1 MEKRFIAIIMSA
13 LLAAVLCGCGDGDRD
28 VSAVSGAEVSI
39 EQSGE
44 ISGSASEEVSEDV
57 PEQSREERGYTVEYI
72 PYMGNFAVARKT
84 VDGADRIA
92 LMKDG
97 EMLTGFGYDGY
108 SVVTSEELDN
118 TFIILSAEGQKVAVF
133 DYAGRDFSDRVCY
146 RVESCDGNYA
156 AFRYVDFFGKT
167 EKRYGIVRGITYL
180 EQHMFVFDE
189 LIEDFVYTDCEV
201 CKPEFTSAG
210 ERRLLLKHIDGMTKV
225 VRFDGS
231 VVFEMPYKNVKPFFW
246 MILTENDGKGRIFDY
261 DGNQVDFPDFS
272 EIAFVK
278 NAYGILFGYYRA
290 ENGEKKVV
298 ISTEV
303 KRNGILE
310 TDYDIGEANRAFG
323 AAVKEAADRIIG
335 AVASGDTDEMRKYV
349 SDRIV
354 DDYIAYR
361 DNDDAGMF
369 GYGQIMTYINEA
381 EGNYRLSDSPVRT
394 GNSEDFLF
402 YSTNGGRRVFLPIY
416 VETKAD
422 DGISV
427 MRRSIGLE
435 LKNDENGGYKLSAVR
450 SEIVSFGRVPGAN
463 K

>member
-1 MEKRFIAIIMSA
+1 MKKRFIAIIMSA
-13 LLAAVLCGCGDGDRD
+13 LLAAVLLAGCGDGDRD
-28 VSAVSGAEVSI
+28 VSAVSGA
-39 EQSGE
+39 
-44 ISGSASEEVSEDV
+44 ASESPAAPEESSSGEVSENV

-167 EKRYGIVRGITYL
+167 EKRYGIVRGMTYL

-210 ERRLLLKHIDGMTKV
+210 ERRLLLKHFMDGATKV

-231 VVFEMPYKNVKPFFW
+231 VVFELPYKNVKPFFW
-246 MILTENDGKGRIFDY
+246 MILTENDGKGRIFDF

-278 NAYGILFGYYRA
+278 NACGILFGCYRA
-290 ENGEKKVV
+290 ENGEKR
-298 ISTEV
+298 SS
-303 KRNGILE
+303 
-310 TDYDIGEANRAFG
+310 FP
-323 AAVKEAADRIIG
+323 
-335 AVASGDTDEMRKYV
+335 RK
-349 SDRIV
+349 
-354 DDYIAYR
+354 
-361 DNDDAGMF
+361 
-369 GYGQIMTYINEA
+369 
-381 EGNYRLSDSPVRT
+381 
-394 GNSEDFLF
+394 
-402 YSTNGGRRVFLPIY
+402 
-416 VETKAD
+416 
-422 DGISV
+422 
-427 MRRSIGLE
+427 
-435 LKNDENGGYKLSAVR
+435 
-450 SEIVSFGRVPGAN
+450 
-463 K
+463 

>member
-1 MEKRFIAIIMSA
+1 MKKRFIAIIMSA

-28 VSAVSGAEVSI
+28 ASAVSGA
-39 EQSGE
+39 
-44 ISGSASEEVSEDV
+44 ASESSAAPEESSSGEVSEDV

-133 DYAGRDFSDRVCY
+133 DYAGKDFSDRVCY
-146 RVESCDGNYA
+146 PVESCDGNYA

-167 EKRYGIVRGITYL
+167 EKRYGIVRGMTYL

-210 ERRLLLKHIDGMTKV
+210 ERRLLLKHFMDGATKV

-231 VVFEMPYKNVKPFFW
+231 VVFELPYKNVKPFFW
-246 MILTENDGKGRIFDY
+246 MILTENDGKGRIFDF

-278 NAYGILFGYYRA
+278 NACGILFGCYRA

-310 TDYDIGEANRAFG
+310 TDYDVREANRAFG
-323 AAVKEAADRIIG
+323 AAVKEAADSIIG

-361 DNDDAGMF
+361 DNGDAGMF

-381 EGNYRLSDSPVRT
+381 EGNYRLSDSPAPT
-394 GNSEDFLF
+394 GNSEDFLL

-435 LKNDENGGYKLSAVR
+435 LKSDENGGYKLSAVR

>member
-1 MEKRFIAIIMSA
+1 MKKRFIAIIMSA

-28 VSAVSGAEVSI
+28 ASAVSGA
-39 EQSGE
+39 
-44 ISGSASEEVSEDV
+44 ASESPAAPEESSSGEVSEDV

-118 TFIILSAEGQKVAVF
+118 TFIILSAGGQKVAVF
-133 DYAGRDFSDRVCY
+133 DYAGKDFSDRVCY
-146 RVESCDGNYA
+146 PVESCDGNYA

-167 EKRYGIVRGITYL
+167 EKRYGIVRGMTYL

-210 ERRLLLKHIDGMTKV
+210 ERRLLLKHFMDGATKV

-231 VVFEMPYKNVKPFFW
+231 VVFELPYKNVKPFFW
-246 MILTENDGKGRIFDY
+246 MILTENDGKGRIFDF

-278 NAYGILFGYYRA
+278 NACGILFGCYRA

-310 TDYDIGEANRAFG
+310 TDYDVREANRAFG
-323 AAVKEAADRIIG
+323 AAVKEAADSIIG

-361 DNDDAGMF
+361 DNGDAGMF

-381 EGNYRLSDSPVRT
+381 EGNYRLSDSPAPT

-435 LKNDENGGYKLSAVR
+435 LKSDENGGYKLSAVR

>member
-1 MEKRFIAIIMSA
+1 MKKRFIAIIMSA

-28 VSAVSGAEVSI
+28 ASAVSGA
-39 EQSGE
+39 
-44 ISGSASEEVSEDV
+44 ASESSAAPEESSSGEVSEDV

-118 TFIILSAEGQKVAVF
+118 TFIILSAGGQKVAVF
-133 DYAGRDFSDRVCY
+133 DYAGKDFSDRVCY
-146 RVESCDGNYA
+146 PVESCDGNYA
-156 AFRYVDFFGKT
+156 AFRYVDFLGKT
-167 EKRYGIVRGITYL
+167 EKRYGIVRGMTYL

-210 ERRLLLKHIDGMTKV
+210 ERRLLLKHFMDGATKV

-231 VVFEMPYKNVKPFFW
+231 VVFELPYKNVKPFFW
-246 MILTENDGKGRIFDY
+246 MILTANDGKGRIFDF

-278 NAYGILFGYYRA
+278 NACGILFGCYRA

-310 TDYDIGEANRAFG
+310 TDYDVREANRAFG
-323 AAVKEAADRIIG
+323 AAVKEAADSIIG

-361 DNDDAGMF
+361 DNGDAGMF

-381 EGNYRLSDSPVRT
+381 EGNYRLFDSPAPT
-394 GNSEDFLF
+394 GNSEDFLL

-435 LKNDENGGYKLSAVR
+435 LKSDENGGYKLSTVR

>member
-1 MEKRFIAIIMSA
+1 MNAFGKTG
-13 LLAAVLCGCGDGDRD
+13 LLCCLAAVLLAGCGDGDRD
-28 VSAVSGAEVSI
+28 VSAVSGAASESPAAP
-39 EQSGE
+39 EESSSGE
-44 ISGSASEEVSEDV
+44 ISEDV

-118 TFIILSAEGQKVAVF
+118 TFIILSAGGQKVAVF
-133 DYAGRDFSDRVCY
+133 DYAGKDFSDRVCY
-146 RVESCDGNYA
+146 PVESCDGNYA

-167 EKRYGIVRGITYL
+167 EKRYGIVRGMTYL

-210 ERRLLLKHIDGMTKV
+210 ERRLLLKHFMDGATKV

-231 VVFEMPYKNVKPFFW
+231 VVFELPYKNVKPFFW
-246 MILTENDGKGRIFDY
+246 MILTENDGKGRIFDF

-278 NAYGILFGYYRA
+278 NACGILFGCYRA

-310 TDYDIGEANRAFG
+310 TDYDVREANGAFG
-323 AAVKEAADRIIG
+323 AAVKEAADSIIG

-361 DNDDAGMF
+361 DNGDAGMF

-381 EGNYRLSDSPVRT
+381 EGNYRLSDSPAPT
-394 GNSEDFLF
+394 GNSEDFLL

-435 LKNDENGGYKLSAVR
+435 LKSDENGGYKLSAVR

>member
-1 MEKRFIAIIMSA
+1 MKKRFIAIIMSA

-28 VSAVSGAEVSI
+28 VSAVSGA
-39 EQSGE
+39 
-44 ISGSASEEVSEDV
+44 ASESPAAPEESSSGEVSEDV

-118 TFIILSAEGQKVAVF
+118 TFIILSAGGQKVAVF
-133 DYAGRDFSDRVCY
+133 DYAGKDFSDRVCY
-146 RVESCDGNYA
+146 PVESCDGNYA

-167 EKRYGIVRGITYL
+167 EKRYGIVRGMTYL

-210 ERRLLLKHIDGMTKV
+210 ERRLLLKHFMDGATKV

-231 VVFEMPYKNVKPFFW
+231 VVFELPYKNVKPFFW
-246 MILTENDGKGRIFDY
+246 MILTENDGKGRIFDF

-278 NAYGILFGYYRA
+278 NACGILFGYYRA

-310 TDYDIGEANRAFG
+310 TDYDVREANRAFG
-323 AAVKEAADRIIG
+323 AAVKEAADSIIG

-361 DNDDAGMF
+361 DNGDAGMF
-369 GYGQIMTYINEA
+369 GYGQIMMYINEA
-381 EGNYRLSDSPVRT
+381 EGNYRLSDSPAPT
-394 GNSEDFLF
+394 GNSEDFLL

-435 LKNDENGGYKLSAVR
+435 LKSDENGGYKLSAVR

>member
-1 MEKRFIAIIMSA
+1 MKKHFIAIIMSA
-13 LLAAVLCGCGDGDRD
+13 LLAAVLLAGCGDGDRD
-28 VSAVSGAEVSI
+28 VSAVGGA
-39 EQSGE
+39 
-44 ISGSASEEVSEDV
+44 ASESPAAPEESSSGEVSEDV

-118 TFIILSAEGQKVAVF
+118 TFIILSAGGQKVAVF

-146 RVESCDGNYA
+146 PVESCDGNYA

-167 EKRYGIVRGITYL
+167 EKRYGIVRGMTYL

-210 ERRLLLKHIDGMTKV
+210 ERRLLLKHFMDGATKV

-231 VVFEMPYKNVKPFFW
+231 VVFELPYKNVKPFFW
-246 MILTENDGKGRIFDY
+246 MILTENDGKGRIFDF

-278 NAYGILFGYYRA
+278 NACGILFGCYRA

-303 KRNGILE
+303 KRNGVLE
-310 TDYDIGEANRAFG
+310 TDYDVREANRAFG
-323 AAVKEAADRIIG
+323 AAVKEAADSIIG

-361 DNDDAGMF
+361 DNGDAGMF

-381 EGNYRLSDSPVRT
+381 EGNYRLSDSPAPT
-394 GNSEDFLF
+394 GNSEDFLL

-435 LKNDENGGYKLSAVR
+435 LKSDENGGYKLSAVR
-450 SEIVSFGRVPGAN
+450 SEIVSFGRVPGA
-463 K
+463 KK

>member
-1 MEKRFIAIIMSA
+1 MKKRFIAIIMSA

-28 VSAVSGAEVSI
+28 VSAVSGA
-39 EQSGE
+39 
-44 ISGSASEEVSEDV
+44 ASESPAAPEESSSGEVSEDV

-72 PYMGNFAVARKT
+72 PYMGNFAVARKS

-118 TFIILSAEGQKVAVF
+118 TFIILSAGGQKVAVF
-133 DYAGRDFSDRVCY
+133 DYAGKDFSDRVCY
-146 RVESCDGNYA
+146 PVESCDGNYA

-167 EKRYGIVRGITYL
+167 EKRYGIVRGMTYL

-210 ERRLLLKHIDGMTKV
+210 ERRLLLKHFMDGATKV

-231 VVFEMPYKNVKPFFW
+231 VVFELPYKNVKPFFW
-246 MILTENDGKGRIFDY
+246 MILTENDGKGRIFDF

-278 NAYGILFGYYRA
+278 NACGILFGYYRA

-310 TDYDIGEANRAFG
+310 TDYDVREANRAFG
-323 AAVKEAADRIIG
+323 AAVKEAADSIIG

-361 DNDDAGMF
+361 DNGDAGMF
-369 GYGQIMTYINEA
+369 GYGQIMMYINEA
-381 EGNYRLSDSPVRT
+381 EGNYRLSDSPAPT
-394 GNSEDFLF
+394 GNSEDFLL

-435 LKNDENGGYKLSAVR
+435 LKSDENGGYKLSAVR

>member
-1 MEKRFIAIIMSA
+1 MKKRFIAIIMSA

-28 VSAVSGAEVSI
+28 VSAVSGA
-39 EQSGE
+39 
-44 ISGSASEEVSEDV
+44 ASESPAAPEESSSGEVSEDV

-146 RVESCDGNYA
+146 PVESCDGNYA

-167 EKRYGIVRGITYL
+167 EKRYGIVRGMTYL

-210 ERRLLLKHIDGMTKV
+210 ERRLLLKHFMDGATKV

-231 VVFEMPYKNVKPFFW
+231 VVFELPYKNVKPFFW
-246 MILTENDGKGRIFDY
+246 MILTENDGKGRIFDF

-278 NAYGILFGYYRA
+278 NACGILFGCYRA

-310 TDYDIGEANRAFG
+310 TDYDVREANRAFG
-323 AAVKEAADRIIG
+323 AAVKEAADSIIG

-361 DNDDAGMF
+361 DNGDAGMF

-381 EGNYRLSDSPVRT
+381 EGNYRLSDSPAPT

-435 LKNDENGGYKLSAVR
+435 LKSDENGGYKLSAVR

>member
-1 MEKRFIAIIMSA
+1 MKKRFIAIIMSA
-13 LLAAVLCGCGDGDRD
+13 LLAAVLLAGCGDGDRD
-28 VSAVSGAEVSI
+28 VSAVSGA
-39 EQSGE
+39 
-44 ISGSASEEVSEDV
+44 ASESPAAPEESSSGEVSENV

-167 EKRYGIVRGITYL
+167 EKRYGIVRGMTYL

-210 ERRLLLKHIDGMTKV
+210 ERRLLLKHFMDGATKV

-231 VVFEMPYKNVKPFFW
+231 VVFELPYKNVKPFFW
-246 MILTENDGKGRIFDY
+246 MILTENDGKGRIFDF

-278 NAYGILFGYYRA
+278 IACGILICCYRA

-310 TDYDIGEANRAFG
+310 TDYDVREANRAFG
-323 AAVKEAADRIIG
+323 AAVKEAADSIIG

-361 DNDDAGMF
+361 DNGDAGMF

-381 EGNYRLSDSPVRT
+381 EGNYRLSDSPAPT

-435 LKNDENGGYKLSAVR
+435 LKSDKNGGYKLSAVR

>member
-1 MEKRFIAIIMSA
+1 MKKRFIAIIMSA

-28 VSAVSGAEVSI
+28 VSAVSGA
-39 EQSGE
+39 
-44 ISGSASEEVSEDV
+44 ASESSAAPEESSSGEVSEDV

-133 DYAGRDFSDRVCY
+133 DYAGKDFSDRVCY
-146 RVESCDGNYA
+146 PVESCDGNYA

-167 EKRYGIVRGITYL
+167 EKRYGIVRGMTYL

-210 ERRLLLKHIDGMTKV
+210 ERRLLLKHFMDGATKV

-231 VVFEMPYKNVKPFFW
+231 VVFELPYKNVKPFFW
-246 MILTENDGKGRIFDY
+246 MILTENDGKGRIFDF

-278 NAYGILFGYYRA
+278 NACGILFGCYRA

-310 TDYDIGEANRAFG
+310 TDYDVREANRAFG
-323 AAVKEAADRIIG
+323 AAVKEAADSIIG

-361 DNDDAGMF
+361 DNGDAGMF
-369 GYGQIMTYINEA
+369 GYGQIMTYINAA
-381 EGNYRLSDSPVRT
+381 EGNYRLSDSPAPT

-435 LKNDENGGYKLSAVR
+435 LKSDENGGYKLSAVR
-450 SEIVSFGRVPGAN
+450 SEIVSFGRVPGA
-463 K
+463 KK

>member
-1 MEKRFIAIIMSA
+1 MKKRFIAIIMSA

-28 VSAVSGAEVSI
+28 VSAVSGA
-39 EQSGE
+39 
-44 ISGSASEEVSEDV
+44 ASESSAAPEESSSGEVSEDV

-118 TFIILSAEGQKVAVF
+118 TFIILSAGGQKVAVF
-133 DYAGRDFSDRVCY
+133 DYAGKDFSDRVCY

-167 EKRYGIVRGITYL
+167 EKRYGIVRGMTYL

-210 ERRLLLKHIDGMTKV
+210 ERRLLLKHFMDGATKV

-231 VVFEMPYKNVKPFFW
+231 VVFELPYKNVKPFFW
-246 MILTENDGKGRIFDY
+246 MILTENDGKGRIFDF

-278 NAYGILFGYYRA
+278 NACGILFGCYRA

-310 TDYDIGEANRAFG
+310 TDYDVREANRAFG
-323 AAVKEAADRIIG
+323 AAVKEAADSIIG

-361 DNDDAGMF
+361 DNGDAGMF

-381 EGNYRLSDSPVRT
+381 EGNYRLSDSPAPT

-435 LKNDENGGYKLSAVR
+435 LKSDENGGYKLSAVR

>member
-1 MEKRFIAIIMSA
+1 MKKRFIAIIMSA

-28 VSAVSGAEVSI
+28 ASAVSGA
-39 EQSGE
+39 
-44 ISGSASEEVSEDV
+44 ASESSAAPEESSSGEVSEDV

-118 TFIILSAEGQKVAVF
+118 TFIILSAGGQKVAVF
-133 DYAGRDFSDRVCY
+133 DYAGKDFSDRVCY

-167 EKRYGIVRGITYL
+167 EKRYGIVRGMTYL

-210 ERRLLLKHIDGMTKV
+210 ERRLLLKHFMDGATKV

-231 VVFEMPYKNVKPFFW
+231 VVFELPYKNVKPFFW
-246 MILTENDGKGRIFDY
+246 MILTENDGKGRIFDF

-278 NAYGILFGYYRA
+278 NACGILFGCYRA

-310 TDYDIGEANRAFG
+310 TDYDVREANRAFG
-323 AAVKEAADRIIG
+323 AAVKEAADSIIG

-361 DNDDAGMF
+361 DNGDAGMF

-381 EGNYRLSDSPVRT
+381 EGNYRLSDSPAPT
-394 GNSEDFLF
+394 GNSEDFLL

-416 VETKAD
+416 VEKKAD

-435 LKNDENGGYKLSAVR
+435 LKSDENGGYKLSAVR

>member
-1 MEKRFIAIIMSA
+1 MKKRFIAIIMSA
-13 LLAAVLCGCGDGDRD
+13 LLAAVLLAGCGDGDRD
-28 VSAVSGAEVSI
+28 VSAVSGAASESPAAP
-39 EQSGE
+39 EESSSGE
-44 ISGSASEEVSEDV
+44 ISEDV

-118 TFIILSAEGQKVAVF
+118 TFIILSAGGQKVAVF
-133 DYAGRDFSDRVCY
+133 DYAGKDFSDRVCY
-146 RVESCDGNYA
+146 PVESCDGNYA

-167 EKRYGIVRGITYL
+167 EKRYGIVRGMTYL

-210 ERRLLLKHIDGMTKV
+210 ERRLLLKHFMDGATKV

-231 VVFEMPYKNVKPFFW
+231 VVFELPYKNVKPFFW
-246 MILTENDGKGRIFDY
+246 MILTENDGKGRIFDF

-278 NAYGILFGYYRA
+278 NACGILFGCYRA

-310 TDYDIGEANRAFG
+310 TDYDVREANGAFG
-323 AAVKEAADRIIG
+323 AAVKEAADSIIG

-361 DNDDAGMF
+361 DNGDAGMF

-381 EGNYRLSDSPVRT
+381 EGNYRLSDSPAPT
-394 GNSEDFLF
+394 GNSEDFLL

-435 LKNDENGGYKLSAVR
+435 LKSDENGGYKLSAVR

>member
-1 MEKRFIAIIMSA
+1 MKKHFIAIIMSA

-28 VSAVSGAEVSI
+28 VSAVSGA
-39 EQSGE
+39 
-44 ISGSASEEVSEDV
+44 ASESPAAPEESSSGEVSEDV

-133 DYAGRDFSDRVCY
+133 DYAGKDFSDRVCY
-146 RVESCDGNYA
+146 PVESCDGNYA

-167 EKRYGIVRGITYL
+167 EKRYGIVRGMTYL

-210 ERRLLLKHIDGMTKV
+210 ERRLLLKHFMDGATKV

-231 VVFEMPYKNVKPFFW
+231 VVFELPYKNVKPFFW
-246 MILTENDGKGRIFDY
+246 MILTENDGKGRIFDF

-278 NAYGILFGYYRA
+278 NACGILFGYYRA

-310 TDYDIGEANRAFG
+310 TDYDVREANRAFG
-323 AAVKEAADRIIG
+323 VAVKEAADSIIG

-361 DNDDAGMF
+361 DNGDAGMF

-381 EGNYRLSDSPVRT
+381 EGNYRLSDSPAPT
-394 GNSEDFLF
+394 GNSEDFLL

-435 LKNDENGGYKLSAVR
+435 LKSDENGGYKLSAVR

>member
-1 MEKRFIAIIMSA
+1 MNAFGKMG
-13 LLAAVLCGCGDGDRD
+13 LLCCLAAVLLAGCGDGDRD
-28 VSAVSGAEVSI
+28 VSAVSGA
-39 EQSGE
+39 
-44 ISGSASEEVSEDV
+44 ASESPAAPEESSSGEVSENV

-133 DYAGRDFSDRVCY
+133 DYAGKDFSDRVCY
-146 RVESCDGNYA
+146 PVESCDGNYA
-156 AFRYVDFFGKT
+156 AFRYVDFLGKT
-167 EKRYGIVRGITYL
+167 EKRYGIVRGMTYL
-180 EQHMFVFDE
+180 EQHMFVFDD

-210 ERRLLLKHIDGMTKV
+210 ERRLLLKHFMDGAAKV

-231 VVFEMPYKNVKPFFW
+231 VVFELPYKNVKPFFW
-246 MILTENDGKGRIFDY
+246 MILTENDGKGRIFDF

-278 NAYGILFGYYRA
+278 NACGILFGCYRA

-310 TDYDIGEANRAFG
+310 TDYDVREANRAFG
-323 AAVKEAADRIIG
+323 AAVKEAADSIIG

-361 DNDDAGMF
+361 DNGDAGMF

-381 EGNYRLSDSPVRT
+381 EGNYRLFDSPAPT

-435 LKNDENGGYKLSAVR
+435 LKSDENGGYKLSAVR
-450 SEIVSFGRVPGAN
+450 SEIVSFGRVPGA
-463 K
+463 KK

>member
-1 MEKRFIAIIMSA
+1 MKKHFIAIIMSA

-28 VSAVSGAEVSI
+28 VSAVSGA
-39 EQSGE
+39 
-44 ISGSASEEVSEDV
+44 ASESSAAPEESSSGEVSEDV

-118 TFIILSAEGQKVAVF
+118 TFIILSAGGQKVAVF
-133 DYAGRDFSDRVCY
+133 DYAGKDFSDRVCY
-146 RVESCDGNYA
+146 PVESCDGNYA
-156 AFRYVDFFGKT
+156 AFQYVDFFGKT
-167 EKRYGIVRGITYL
+167 EKRYGIVRGMTYL

-210 ERRLLLKHIDGMTKV
+210 ERRLLLKHFMDGATKV

-231 VVFEMPYKNVKPFFW
+231 VVFELPYKNVKPFFW
-246 MILTENDGKGRIFDY
+246 MILTENDGKGRIFDF

-278 NAYGILFGYYRA
+278 NACGILFGYYRA

-310 TDYDIGEANRAFG
+310 TDYDVREANRAFG
-323 AAVKEAADRIIG
+323 AAVKEAADSIIG

-361 DNDDAGMF
+361 DNGDAGMF

-381 EGNYRLSDSPVRT
+381 EGNYRLSDSPAPT

-435 LKNDENGGYKLSAVR
+435 LKSDENGGYKLSAVR
-450 SEIVSFGRVPGAN
+450 SEIVSFGRVPGA
-463 K
+463 KK

>member
-1 MEKRFIAIIMSA
+1 MKKRFIAIIMSA
-13 LLAAVLCGCGDGDRD
+13 LLAAVLLAGCGDGDRD
-28 VSAVSGAEVSI
+28 VSAVSGA
-39 EQSGE
+39 
-44 ISGSASEEVSEDV
+44 ASESSAAPEESSSGEVSENV

-118 TFIILSAEGQKVAVF
+118 TFIILSAGGQKVAVF

-146 RVESCDGNYA
+146 PVESCDGNYA

-167 EKRYGIVRGITYL
+167 EKRYGIVRGMTYL

-210 ERRLLLKHIDGMTKV
+210 ERRLLLKHFMDGATKV

-231 VVFEMPYKNVKPFFW
+231 VVFELPYKNVKPFFW
-246 MILTENDGKGRIFDY
+246 MILTENDGKGRIFDF

-278 NAYGILFGYYRA
+278 NACGILFGYYRA
-290 ENGEKKVV
+290 ENGEKR
-298 ISTEV
+298 SS
-303 KRNGILE
+303 
-310 TDYDIGEANRAFG
+310 FP
-323 AAVKEAADRIIG
+323 
-335 AVASGDTDEMRKYV
+335 RK
-349 SDRIV
+349 
-354 DDYIAYR
+354 
-361 DNDDAGMF
+361 
-369 GYGQIMTYINEA
+369 
-381 EGNYRLSDSPVRT
+381 
-394 GNSEDFLF
+394 
-402 YSTNGGRRVFLPIY
+402 
-416 VETKAD
+416 
-422 DGISV
+422 
-427 MRRSIGLE
+427 
-435 LKNDENGGYKLSAVR
+435 
-450 SEIVSFGRVPGAN
+450 
-463 K
+463 

>member
-1 MEKRFIAIIMSA
+1 M
-13 LLAAVLCGCGDGDRD
+13 CY
-28 VSAVSGAEVSI
+28 
-39 EQSGE
+39 
-44 ISGSASEEVSEDV
+44 
-57 PEQSREERGYTVEYI
+57 PVE
-72 PYMGNFAVARKT
+72 N
-84 VDGADRIA
+84 
-92 LMKDG
+92 
-97 EMLTGFGYDGY
+97 
-108 SVVTSEELDN
+108 
-118 TFIILSAEGQKVAVF
+118 
-133 DYAGRDFSDRVCY
+133 
-146 RVESCDGNYA
+146 CDGNYA

-167 EKRYGIVRGITYL
+167 EKRYGIVRGMTYL

-210 ERRLLLKHIDGMTKV
+210 ERRLLLKHFMDGATKV

-231 VVFEMPYKNVKPFFW
+231 VVFELPYKNVKPFFW
-246 MILTENDGKGRIFDY
+246 MILTENDGKGRIFDF

-278 NAYGILFGYYRA
+278 NACGILFGCYRA

-310 TDYDIGEANRAFG
+310 TDYDVREANRAFG
-323 AAVKEAADRIIG
+323 SAVKEAADSIIG

-361 DNDDAGMF
+361 DNGDAGMF

-381 EGNYRLSDSPVRT
+381 EGNYRLSDSPAPT

-435 LKNDENGGYKLSAVR
+435 LKSDENGGYKLSAVR
-450 SEIVSFGRVPGAN
+450 SEIVSFGRVPGA
-463 K
+463 KK